1 MARIHASEA
10 LLRPGTA
17 SGHARAIAP
26 AAYLERVAAEPWIK
40 TLLPLMLA
48 VIMAVLWTGII
59 GRGLSERESVIAAAK
74 MDLEHISALTAI
86 DIQIATDSETGV
98 APDHASALRMAVPPH
113 GLDNGRK
120 VFVSSREGLI
130 VAAEP
135 REGIGRTIDDMLGP
149 SQVLTTMADRA
160 GVMRFTLANGEEA
173 LGTVR
178 TLNSRRSQVAFVQP
192 MSKVL
197 LHWRNKLFWDC
208 VLLLAVSLAIGSL
221 GIAVLN
227 QLVRSRQAD
236 DICAELL
243 KRTELVLESGSAG
256 LWNWDL
262 ARGSIY
268 WSESLFSMLGLPR
281 RGEFMSFADIAA
293 IVHPDDANLFHAAN
307 SLVEMPDATI
317 DNEFRLRR
325 MDGSWLWVRA
335 RGRRIVD
342 PATGGAHIVG
352 IVMDISEQKALARQ
366 HATADMQVRE
376 AIGSTQE
383 AFALFDAADRLV
395 AANGKYQSLFRLPPE
410 LLRPGTLRSDMDD
423 AADRDAMQ
431 LHKVLSD
438 CSETGCRSYELK
450 VSDGRWLHV
459 NERRTND
466 GGSVFVGSDI
476 SAHKTYEATLANQ
489 NEAMAA
495 MIGTLE
501 ASERRLKERSRR
513 LLELNDLYVLQKGEA
528 EVANQAKAEFLA
540 NMNHE
545 LRTPLNHIIN
555 FAGLMQAGIFGP
567 LGDKRYEGYAAN
579 IERSGEYLL
588 GVVSDI
594 LDMANIEAGR
604 VSLKRDR
611 VAVAEVIDEAAARQK
626 SMAEARGVSLNIRA
640 EGPLHVIGDR
650 KSILQ
655 IVDNMLR
662 NAVKY
667 TRDGSAVGIR
677 AKRHGDAIEIF
688 FEDNGFGIAEAMLE
702 KMGRPFEQTGS
713 VLADGYKGSGLGF
726 AISKSLAE
734 MHGGGIKVRTKLGHG
749 TIVMVTLPVEGS
761 ASMVHEAAA

>member
-10 LLRPGTA
+10 LLRPGTT

-26 AAYLERVAAEPWIK
+26 AAYLDRVAAEPWIK
-40 TLLPLMLA
+40 TLMPILLGL
-48 VIMAVLWTGII
+48 IMAVLWTGII
-59 GRGLSERESVIAAAK
+59 GRSLSERDSVIAAAK
-74 MDLEHISALTAI
+74 VDLDHISALTAI
-86 DIQIATDSETGV
+86 DLQIATDSGTGV
-98 APDHASALRMAVPPH
+98 APDHATALRMAIPPH
-113 GLDNGRK
+113 GLEGGRQ
-120 VFVSSREGLI
+120 VFVSSREGKI

-135 REGIGRTIDDMLGP
+135 REGLGRSIDDMLGAA
-149 SQVLTTMADRA
+149 QVLTTMADRA
-160 GVMRFTLANGEEA
+160 GVMRFTLPNGEEA
-173 LGTVR
+173 LGSVR
-178 TLNSRRSQVAFVQP
+178 TLDSRRSQVAFVQP
-192 MSKVL
+192 LRHVL
-197 LHWRNKLFWDC
+197 KHWRNKLFWDC
-208 VLLLAVSLAIGSL
+208 VLLLAVTLAIGAL
-221 GIAVLN
+221 GVTVLN
-227 QLVRSRQAD
+227 QLARSREAD

-268 WSESLFSMLGLPR
+268 WSESMFTMLGMPR
-281 RGEFMSFADIAA
+281 RGDFMSFSDIATM
-293 IVHPDDANLFHAAN
+293 VHPDDANVFQSAN
-307 SLVEMPDATI
+307 ELVAEPEARI

-325 MDGSWLWVRA
+325 SDGGWLWVRA
-335 RGRRIVD
+335 RGRRIAD

-376 AIGSTQE
+376 AIGSAQE

-395 AANGKYQSLFRLPPE
+395 AANGKYQSLFRLPTE
-410 LLRPGTLRSDMDD
+410 LMQPGTRRTDMDA
-423 AADRDAMQ
+423 AADRDAME
-431 LHKVLSD
+431 LNKVFSD
-438 CSETGCRSYELK
+438 CAETGCRSYELK
-450 VSDGRWLHV
+450 TSDGRWLHV
-459 NERRTND
+459 NERRTRE
-466 GGSVFVGSDI
+466 GGFVFVGSDI
-476 SAHKTYEATLANQ
+476 TAHKTYESALASQ
-489 NEAMAA
+489 NDAMAA
-495 MIGTLE
+495 MIANLE

-513 LLELNDLYVLQKGEA
+513 LLELNDRYVLQKGEA

-555 FAGLMQAGIFGP
+555 FAGMMQTGIFGP
-567 LGDKRYEGYAAN
+567 LGDSRYEAYAGDIAK
-579 IERSGEYLL
+579 SGEYLL

-604 VSLKRDR
+604 VTLQRER
-611 VAVAEVIDEAAARQK
+611 VAVAEVIDEAAVKHRAI
-626 SMAEARGVSLNIRA
+626 AGARGVSFNIRA

-655 IVDNMLR
+655 IIDNMLR

-677 AKRHGDAIEIF
+677 AKRHGDAIELF
-688 FEDNGFGIAEAMLE
+688 FEDNGFGIADEMLE

-734 MHGGGIKVRTKLGHG
+734 MHGGGIKIRTKLGHG
-749 TIVMVTLPVEGS
+749 TIIMVTLPVEGS
-761 ASMVHEAAA
+761 ASMVRDQAA